1 MVPRNMIFLICLFAA
16 LCYVIVAQEN
26 EPAESKTTTAAQD
39 SGSDLVVARVSGEPI
54 TEKQVATAIDQMS
67 RQRPMTPEQMKQRN
81 TILFKDA
88 VDNLTAVA
96 LLKNQARQLNLTVDK
111 AKLDQQMQDISKR
124 FSSQEEFQ
132 KAMASQGLTESEL
145 RKNVEE
151 SMSIQLVI
159 DRAAKDAPTAADADI
174 QKFYDDNP
182 EKFPIPEQVH
192 AAHILLRV
200 DPKSTP
206 EQKAEIK
213 KKLEDIRAEIEANK
227 ISFPDAAA
235 KYSQDPSNAQKG
247 GDLGFFQKGQMVKP
261 FEDAAFST
269 QPGTLSQI
277 VETQFGFHIVKVSER
292 KPAGKATLEQ
302 AKPAIK
308 QYLDQVNRQ
317 KVTQKYLED
326 LKSKATIETFMTAE
340 EFGKRHPVN

>member
-16 LCYVIVAQEN
+16 LCYAIPAQEN
-26 EPAESKTTTAAQD
+26 KPAESKATTAAQD
-39 SGSDLVVARVSGEPI
+39 AGSDLVVARISGEPI
-54 TEKQVATAIDQMS
+54 TEKQVASAIEQMS
-67 RQRPMTPEQMKQRN
+67 RQRPMTPDQMKQRN

-88 VDNLTAVA
+88 LDNLTAIS
-96 LLKNQARQLNLTVDK
+96 LLKSQAKQLNLTVDK

-124 FSSQEEFQ
+124 FPSQEEFQ

-151 SMSIQLVI
+151 SMGLQLVI
-159 DRAAKDAPTAADADI
+159 DQAAKDAATATDAEV
-174 QKFYDDNP
+174 QKFYDDNS
-182 EKFPIPEQVH
+182 EKFPMPEQVH

-200 DPKSTP
+200 DQKNTP

-213 KKLEDIRAEIEANK
+213 KKLEDIRADIEANK
-227 ISFPDAAA
+227 VTFSDAAA
-235 KYSQDPSNAQKG
+235 QYSQDTSNAKNG

-261 FEDAAFST
+261 FEDAAFAT

-277 VETQFGFHIVKVSER
+277 VETQFGFHIIKVLER
-292 KPAGKATLEQ
+292 KPAGKATFEQ
-302 AKPAIK
+302 VKPAIK
-308 QYLDQVNRQ
+308 QYLDQLNRQ

-326 LKSKATIETFMTAE
+326 LKAKATIENFMTVE